1 MPAKSERL
9 AHNDAMS
16 APAASPSPVRWDLTT
31 LYSGIDDPAIEA
43 AWKSLRAEA
52 GAFEDKY
59 RGRIDSEDLNA
70 ETLASA
76 LAEIQHIHQESA
88 KPIIFSHLMFAADT
102 GNPQIG
108 GFLQK
113 QMEKATELSV
123 VLMFFELELQA
134 APQEAIERALADPR
148 LAEYRHY
155 VHLARAFS
163 PFRLSEPQEIVMEE
177 FANTGSRAFQRLFEE
192 VTSNHIYRLQ
202 RPGSSEIESLS
213 QEEVLDFLRSPDRAL
228 RQAAAD
234 SLTAGLAEMQ
244 RVLVFTYNTLLQ
256 DKAVEDRLRGYE
268 YPEQGRHLANELEAK
283 TVDLVIGLCKQNYSL
298 VERFYNVKRQIL
310 GLDELTH
317 IDRYAP
323 LFPAQEEVSWERA
336 REIVIDSFQTFSPEM
351 ARRADEFFSENW
363 IDAEPRPGKRGG
375 AFCMYVTPDTHP
387 YVFLNYLGK
396 MDDVMTLAH
405 ELGHGVHASL
415 SRAQNYFNF
424 HGTLPLAELASTFGE
439 MLVFERLVSQATPK
453 DRLALY
459 AEKIEG
465 IFATVFRQAAM
476 YSFEQAAHRARRERG
491 ELTMDELGAIWHE
504 NLQQMFGASVK
515 LGDQHRSWW
524 SYVSHFFSV
533 PFYVYAY
540 SFGELLVLSL
550 YQTAK
555 KEGPAFADKY
565 IHLLELG
572 GSRTPAELMATVG
585 IDLNS
590 ESFWKGGFAAMEALI
605 QEFERLW
612 GEVGQSASS

>member
-1 MPAKSERL
+1 
-9 AHNDAMS
+9 MS
-16 APAASPSPVRWDLTT
+16 APAAAPSPVRWDLST
-31 LYSGIDDPAIEA
+31 LFNGTDDPRIDAVWVHLKEQ
-43 AWKSLRAEA
+43 AEA
-52 GAFEDKY
+52 FAERY
-59 RGRIDSEDLNA
+59 RGEIETEDLQT
-70 ETLASA
+70 ETLLTA
-76 LAEIQHIHQESA
+76 LQEIQLLHQESA
-88 KPIIFSHLMFAADT
+88 KPIIFAHLLFAADT
-102 GNPQIG
+102 SNPQLG
-108 GFLQK
+108 AFLQK

-123 VLMFFELELQA
+123 ILMFFELELQA
-134 APQEAIERALADPR
+134 SPEEAMARALADDR
-148 LAEYRHY
+148 LADFRHY

-163 PFRLSEPQEIVMEE
+163 PFRLSEREEIVMEE

-192 VTSNHIYRLQ
+192 VTSNHVYRLH
-202 RPGSSEIESLS
+202 RPGASEVESLS
-213 QEEVLDFLRSPDRAL
+213 QEEVLDLLRSPDRGL

-234 SLTAGLAEMQ
+234 ALSAGLAEMQ
-244 RVLVFTYNTLLQ
+244 RVLVFTFNNLLQ

-268 YPEQGRHLANELEAK
+268 FPEQGRHLANELDPE
-283 TVDLVIGLCKQNYSL
+283 TVDLVIGLCKENYDL
-298 VERFYNVKRQIL
+298 VERFYLVKRMIL

-317 IDRYAP
+317 VDRYAP
-323 LFPAQEEVSWERA
+323 LFPAQEEVDWA
-336 REIVIDSFQTFSPEM
+336 KAKEIVIDSFESFSPEM
-351 ARRADEFFSENW
+351 ARRASEFFDKNW
-363 IDAEPRPGKRGG
+363 IDAEARPGKRGG

-439 MLVFERLVSQATPK
+439 MLVFERLVSQASAK
-453 DRLALY
+453 DKLALY

-476 YSFEQAAHRARRERG
+476 YSFEQAAHRARREQG
-491 ELTMDELGAIWHE
+491 ELTMEDLGGIWQD
-504 NLQQMFGASVK
+504 NLQAMFGESVT
-515 LGDQHRSWW
+515 LGDQHKSWW
-524 SYVSHFFSV
+524 SYVSHFVNV

-565 IHLLELG
+565 IHLLQLG
-572 GSRTPAELMATVG
+572 GSKTPAELMATVG
-585 IDLNS
+585 IDLRS
-590 ESFWKGGFAAMEALI
+590 EAFWKGGFAAMQSLI

-612 GEVGQSASS
+612 SEVGASASS